1 MTERKSIFMNLDRQE
16 HITIRLCV
24 KAQLTE
30 VRQTIEAMER
40 ENLPAI
46 EEVMKAR
53 EAQLEALLERLDGL

>member
-1 MTERKSIFMNLDRQE
+1 MTERKSIFLNLDRQE

-24 KAQLTE
+24 KGRLTE

-40 ENLPAI
+40 ENLPAV
-46 EEVMKAR
+46 EVMKAR